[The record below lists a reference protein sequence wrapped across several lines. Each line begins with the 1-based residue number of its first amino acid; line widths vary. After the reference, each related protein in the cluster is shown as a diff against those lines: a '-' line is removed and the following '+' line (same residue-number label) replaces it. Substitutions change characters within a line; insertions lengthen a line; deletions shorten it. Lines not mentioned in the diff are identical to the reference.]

1 MTNAEYIISKG
12 WQWQDLVVKVD
23 THKETFEIWHRELD
37 ELGRAI
43 SIKLGS
49 VPWKKAEPYTPA
61 LLYWLDQKCKLSF

>member
-23 THKETFEIWHRELD
+23 TDKETCDIWHRELD
-37 ELGRAI
+37 ESGKAI

-49 VPWKKAEPYTPA
+49 VPWKKAGPYTLA
-61 LLYWLDQKCKLSF
+61 LLYWLDQQCKLSM